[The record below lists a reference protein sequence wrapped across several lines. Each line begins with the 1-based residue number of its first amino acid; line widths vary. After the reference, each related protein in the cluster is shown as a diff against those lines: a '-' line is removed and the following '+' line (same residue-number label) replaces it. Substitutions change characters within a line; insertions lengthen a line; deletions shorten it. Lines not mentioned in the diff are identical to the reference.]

1 MLDDAYKEIQE
12 LVGSEKKEEK
22 VKKQLRGIISKANV
36 HIGKK
41 VVENIIATV
50 PDAYDKKRRKVE
62 RKKEGKPLELKDADK
77 TWEEEKKELKER
89 IENYEERK
97 RKQAENVEKRK
108 QKQIEKLA
116 QGGSSS
122 SSSSNVFGMRG
133 LEARPLPMPSATAT
147 EIEQKAPSLMNLTN
161 LTEILQHSF
170 NNNKLSSENMSKFK
184 KAKTEFMS
192 NRSNKAIKNQT
203 IATYREIY
211 KEDIYKK

>member
-1 MLDDAYKEIQE
+1 M
-12 LVGSEKKEEK
+12 
-22 VKKQLRGIISKANV
+22 
-36 HIGKK
+36 
-41 VVENIIATV
+41 
-50 PDAYDKKRRKVE
+50 
-62 RKKEGKPLELKDADK
+62 KDADK
-77 TWEEEKKELKER
+77 TWEEEKKELKDR

-133 LEARPLPMPSATAT
+133 LEARPLPMPSA
-147 EIEQKAPSLMNLTN
+147 IEQKAPSLMNLTN

-192 NRSNKAIKNQT
+192 NRSNKAIKNKT
-203 IATYREIY
+203 IATYKEIY
-211 KEDIYKK
+211 REDIYKNNFITIFIYNEYCYKKVLSTR